1 MIEILHTSL
10 AFVLAIAL
18 LIAVHEYG
26 HFSMARRLGIK
37 VEKFSIGF
45 GPALFSWR
53 SKDQE
58 VLYVI
63 AAIPLGGYVKMLGEN
78 PDDLIEDDS
87 IEDEPIPNGSM
98 ATKSSKDQQG
108 DAKQAPLSDEDKA
121 RAFNNQPIWKRA
133 AVAVAG
139 PAYNFIFAIAAY
151 MVIGWLGQAVL
162 PTVIGHITPA
172 SVAEQAGLHVDDH
185 IVSVAQQPVH
195 SWQQLEERLKNKVG
209 SSTTLEII
217 RDDAPLTLHLTLPV
231 SKKDPLLINVT
242 GQLLGFDPGLIVR
255 IDDVMPDSAAQRGG
269 LQRGDIITQVND
281 QPVSNMLDLI
291 TQIKAHPDQ
300 SISLTIQRDNRQ
312 LHVKV
317 TPASDQQ
324 KQGHLGVQLA
334 SKAMHGT
341 QHYSMGLWDGFS
353 YGFTRTWEVSALT
366 LSVFGK
372 MVTSAI
378 SPDNLGGP
386 IAIAQ
391 MAGKTAEMG
400 LVYFIGFL
408 ALISVNLG
416 VLNLLPIP
424 ILDGGMLAYLGLE
437 KLLGKPLSPKLLEI
451 TQMMGLILIMSLM
464 AFAFYNDI
472 SRLFRG

>member
-10 AFVLAIAL
+10 AFVVAIAL

-78 PDDLIEDDS
+78 PD
-87 IEDEPIPNGSM
+87 
-98 ATKSSKDQQG
+98 QQG
-108 DAKQAPLSDEDKA
+108 DGQAQLSEQDKA
-121 RAFNNQPIWKRA
+121 RAFNNQAIWKRA

-139 PAYNFIFAIAAY
+139 PGYNFIFAIVAY
-151 MVIGWLGQAVL
+151 MIIGWMGQSVL
-162 PTVIGHITPA
+162 PTIVGHVAPA
-172 SVAEQAGLHVDDH
+172 SVAERSGLRIDDR

-195 SWQQLEERLKNKVG
+195 SWQQMEEQLKHKVG
-209 SSTTLEII
+209 ASTTLQVQ
-217 RDDAPLTLHLTLPV
+217 RDEQMIELRVQLPTQDKDA
-231 SKKDPLLINVT
+231 LLMDVADEV
-242 GQLLGFDPGLIVR
+242 LGFNPGLTVR
-255 IDDVMPDSAAQRGG
+255 IDDVVDGSAAQRGG
-269 LQRGDIITQVND
+269 VQTGDIIKQINGW
-281 QPVSNMLDLI
+281 PVSNMSQLI
-291 TQIKAHPDQ
+291 EKIKAKAEQPVN
-300 SISLTIQRDNRQ
+300 LVVQRDHSLLQ
-312 LHVKV
+312 LQV
-317 TPASDQQ
+317 TPVADQNN
-324 KQGHLGVQLA
+324 QGRLGVKLA
-334 SKAMHGT
+334 AQAIHGT
-341 QHYSMGLWDGFS
+341 EMYRMGVWDGLI
-353 YGFTRTWEVSALT
+353 YGFTRTWDITALT
-366 LSVFGK
+366 LNVFGK
-372 MVTSAI
+372 MVTASI

-391 MAGKTAEMG
+391 LAGKTAEMG

-424 ILDGGMLAYLGLE
+424 ILDGGLLVYLAIE
-437 KLLGKPLSPKLLEI
+437 KVMGKPLSAKAMEI
-451 TQMMGLILIMSLM
+451 SQMMGLMLIISLM
-464 AFAFYNDI
+464 VFAFYNDI

>member
-10 AFVLAIAL
+10 AFVVAIAL

-78 PDDLIEDDS
+78 PDEQD
-87 IEDEPIPNGSM
+87 
-98 ATKSSKDQQG
+98 
-108 DAKQAPLSDEDKA
+108 SDEQAKLSEQDKA

-139 PAYNFIFAIAAY
+139 PAYNFIFAIVAY
-151 MVIGWLGQAVL
+151 MLIGWMGQAVL
-162 PTVIGHITPA
+162 PTIVGHIAPA
-172 SVAEQAGLHVDDH
+172 SIAAKAGLQVDDRITAVDQH
-185 IVSVAQQPVH
+185 TVH
-195 SWQQLEERLKNKVG
+195 SWQQMEELLKQRVG
-209 SSTTLEII
+209 SSATLQIQ
-217 RDDAPLTLHLTLPV
+217 RDESSIALNMQLPTQQ
-231 SKKDPLLINVT
+231 KDPLLIDVSD
-242 GQLLGFDPGLIVR
+242 QVLGFNPGLTVR
-255 IDDVMPDSAAQRGG
+255 IDHVMPDSAAQHGG
-269 LQRGDIITQVND
+269 LQAGDVIKQINGW
-281 QPVSNMLDLI
+281 PVSNMSQLI
-291 TQIKAHPDQ
+291 EKIKAKSEQPVTLVVLRDQ
-300 SISLTIQRDNRQ
+300 SLLQ
-312 LHVKV
+312 LQV
-317 TPASDQQ
+317 TPAADANN
-324 KQGHLGVQLA
+324 QGRLGIKLA
-334 SKAMHGT
+334 SRAMHGT
-341 QHYSMGLWDGFS
+341 EMYRMGVWDGLS
-353 YGFTRTWEVSALT
+353 YGFTRTWEITAMT
-366 LSVFGK
+366 LNVFGK

-391 MAGKTAEMG
+391 LAGKTAEMG
-400 LVYFIGFL
+400 LVYFVGFL

-424 ILDGGMLAYLGLE
+424 ILDGGLLLYLGIE
-437 KLLGKPLSPKLLEI
+437 KLTGKPLPAKVLEF
-451 TQMMGLILIMSLM
+451 TQMIGLLFIACLM
-464 AFAFYNDI
+464 VFAFYNDI

>member
-1 MIEILHTSL
+1 MMEILHTSL
-10 AFVLAIAL
+10 AFVVAIAL
-18 LIAVHEYG
+18 LIAIHEYG

-78 PDDLIEDDS
+78 PD
-87 IEDEPIPNGSM
+87 
-98 ATKSSKDQQG
+98 QQG
-108 DAKQAPLSDEDKA
+108 DDEQAELSPDDKA
-121 RAFNNQPIWKRA
+121 RAFNNQPVWKRA

-139 PAYNFIFAIAAY
+139 PAYNFLFAIVAY

-162 PTVIGHITPA
+162 PTIVGHIAPA
-172 SVAEQAGLHVDDH
+172 SIAEKAGLQVDDR
-185 IVSVAQQPVH
+185 ILSVEQRPVH
-195 SWQQLEERLKNKVG
+195 SWQEMEELLKQRVG
-209 SSTTLEII
+209 ASASLQIQRDERNITLNM
-217 RDDAPLTLHLTLPV
+217 PLPV
-231 SKKDPLLINVT
+231 QEKDPLLIDVSD
-242 GQLLGFDPGLIVR
+242 QVLGFNPGLIVR
-255 IDDVMPDSAAQRGG
+255 IAHVMHDSAAQRGG
-269 LQRGDIITQVND
+269 LQEGDIIKQINGW
-281 QPVSNMLDLI
+281 PVSNMSQLI
-291 TQIKAHPDQ
+291 EQIKAKSEQQLALVVLRNQ
-300 SISLTIQRDNRQ
+300 SLLQ
-312 LHVKV
+312 LQV
-317 TPASDQQ
+317 TPAADAN
-324 KQGHLGVQLA
+324 KQGRLGIKLTSQA
-334 SKAMHGT
+334 IHGT
-341 QHYSMGLWDGFS
+341 EMYRMGIADGLM
-353 YGFTRTWEVSALT
+353 YGFTRTWEITAMT
-366 LSVFGK
+366 LNVFGK

-391 MAGKTAEMG
+391 LAGKTAEMG

-424 ILDGGMLAYLGLE
+424 ILDGGLLLYLGIE
-437 KLLGKPLSPKLLEI
+437 KLTGKPLSPKILEF
-451 TQMMGLILIMSLM
+451 TQMIGLLLIASLM
-464 AFAFYNDI
+464 VFAFYNDI